1 MGDRARV
8 ARAPRM
14 LSAREFADEPRY
26 RPMRRVSFNPGEEEF
41 EDVGLDDEAQESVVR
56 QAAQKAAQTA
66 RTAAQNAR
74 TAAQQFVR
82 QVATRLNAGYQRVP
96 TSEIEAEQDIEMGD
110 IGTAEDTARSAQ
122 AAEGKAIEIVV

>member
-1 MGDRARV
+1 M
-8 ARAPRM
+8 
-14 LSAREFADEPRY
+14 
-26 RPMRRVSFNPGEEEF
+26 
-41 EDVGLDDEAQESVVR
+41 VR

-82 QVATRLNAGYQRVP
+82 QVATQLNAGYQRVP
-96 TSEIEAEQDIEMGD
+96 TSEIEAGQDIEMGD

-122 AAEGKAIEIVV
+122 AAEASADGYAPRRNGGPRRVYVRVCIGRKTRTILVDTGRCGSNLDEVGLI